1 LCENNFQKSV
11 GISTIELFSTDN
23 VILYVILQRA
33 MPLVQVHANNF
44 DQLEERL
51 AHVDNAHPVFIL
63 LSGAVDATT
72 GKSWC
77 ADCVKGVRCGR
88 ESVSDAL

>member
-1 LCENNFQKSV
+1 MCENNFQKPV
-11 GISTIELFSTDN
+11 GIPTTELFSTDN
-23 VILYVILQRA
+23 VILCFILQRV
-33 MPLVQVHANNF
+33 MSLVQVHANNF
-44 DQLEERL
+44 DELEERL

-77 ADCVKGVRCGR
+77 ADCVKGACCGR
-88 ESVSDAL
+88 ERVSDAL